1 MKYRI
6 FTALALFFVVSVC
19 SSAANAQIPDQLAQD
34 LVAGRAPNGEEMA
47 QIEKDAAAKPM
58 DLHAVRRLGKAYFFQ
73 FFGDGM
79 NESIPKAETTLNRAL
94 TIQKDDPETVAYLG
108 ALYIIRGQRVY
119 EKDAVKQKADY
130 DRGFELVK
138 KAESLAP
145 DHGAVMSIAA
155 ATYIYL
161 PDSYGMAPHVVGL
174 LEGMLKGMGPYFQK
188 MSHHGQQRIL
198 LTLGQAYMRTGQ
210 PEKARG
216 KFDEALKVDGSSDEA
231 ILIKKE
237 LRKLDPVAEKAH

>member
-6 FTALALFFVVSVC
+6 FTAAALFFIVSI
-19 SSAANAQIPDQLAQD
+19 SIAHAQIPNQLAQD
-34 LVAGRAPNGEEMA
+34 LGAGRAPNAEEVA
-47 QIEKDAAAKPM
+47 QIEKDAAANPD
-58 DLHAVRRLGKAYFFQ
+58 DLHAVRKLGKAYFFQ
-73 FFGDGM
+73 FFGDGV
-79 NESIPKAETTLNRAL
+79 NESIPKAETTLNKAL
-94 TIQKDDPETVAYLG
+94 AIQKDDPETLAYLG
-108 ALYIIRGQRVY
+108 ALYIIQGQRVF
-119 EKDAVKQKADY
+119 EKDAAKQKAAY

-145 DHGAVMSIAA
+145 THGAVMSIAA

-161 PDSYGMAPHVVGL
+161 PDSYGMAPNVVGL

-198 LTLGQAYMRTGQ
+198 LTLGQAYARTDQ
-210 PEKARG
+210 PDKARV
-216 KFDEALKVDGSSDEA
+216 KFEEALKVDASTDEA

-237 LRKLDPVAEKAH
+237 IRKLDPVAEKVH